1 MNETELL
8 NAIIEKTH
16 EAIIATDIDG
26 IIVKCNQKMF
36 TYIGS
41 TPQEVIG
48 MPIKTI
54 IADLNVDNEISNYE
68 FTTLNKRF
76 IVRAEKVVIGKKQY
90 KIFFFSDNHFNIE
103 LGSRYAETKVL
114 KDIYESILNSIDEGI
129 HVADINGNIK
139 YINPSQ
145 QNIDGLTSD
154 IIGKH
159 WTEIYDLDDDT
170 SLVLQALKGRK
181 YIHDQ
186 YQHYVTRG
194 GKYVS
199 IVCSAMP
206 LFSEGK
212 MIGAVA
218 ITKDFPRFKEMAERV
233 LNLHEQTNK
242 SSNQKKPI
250 AKENYFTFSQILGKD
265 KLIQESIKWGKAGAK
280 SDSSVLIYGETG
292 TGKEMFAQSI
302 HAESNRAGGPFL
314 AINCAAIPENLL
326 EGILF
331 GTTKGAFTGAVDRVG
346 LIELASGGTIFLD
359 EINSMPLQLQSKLL
373 RIVEEKKIMRL
384 GGKENNSVDVR
395 ILASC
400 NMEPSE
406 AIEKGLL
413 RSDLFYRLAVI
424 YIYLPPLRD
433 RRDDLDILTDYYIAK
448 FNREMQKQ
456 VAGISDEVRNM
467 FQKYNWPGNVRELMH
482 CIECAFNLTHEHRS
496 LIRPDHL
503 PKYMLTAMQEYKTGY
518 QSMPLRLTLNQVEQT
533 LQEAETST
541 NQLPAGNIIEQLKQ
555 QEKEE
560 IIFALKKSKGNIA
573 RAAEELGLSRQRL
586 HYRLKKYDLQ

>member
-16 EAIIATDIDG
+16 EAIIAIDREG

-41 TPQEVIG
+41 ASQEVIG
-48 MPIKTI
+48 MPVKTVMP
-54 IADLNVDNEISNYE
+54 DLEVDSEISNYE
-68 FTTLNKRF
+68 FKTLKKSF
-76 IVRAEKVVIGKKQY
+76 IVRTEKVMIEEIQY
-90 KIFFFSDNHFNIE
+90 EIFFFSDNHFNIE

-114 KDIYESILNSIDEGI
+114 KDTYESILNSIDEGI

-159 WTEIYDLDDDT
+159 WTEIYDLDDET
-170 SLVLQALKGRK
+170 SLVLQALKGPK

-233 LNLHEQTNK
+233 LNIHEQTNQGH
-242 SSNQKKPI
+242 NKKNN
-250 AKENYFTFSQILGKD
+250 KTSENYFTFSQILGKD

-346 LIELASGGTIFLD
+346 LIELSGG
-359 EINSMPLQLQSKLL
+359 
-373 RIVEEKKIMRL
+373 
-384 GGKENNSVDVR
+384 
-395 ILASC
+395 
-400 NMEPSE
+400 
-406 AIEKGLL
+406 
-413 RSDLFYRLAVI
+413 
-424 YIYLPPLRD
+424 
-433 RRDDLDILTDYYIAK
+433 
-448 FNREMQKQ
+448 
-456 VAGISDEVRNM
+456 
-467 FQKYNWPGNVRELMH
+467 
-482 CIECAFNLTHEHRS
+482 
-496 LIRPDHL
+496 
-503 PKYMLTAMQEYKTGY
+503 
-518 QSMPLRLTLNQVEQT
+518 
-533 LQEAETST
+533 
-541 NQLPAGNIIEQLKQ
+541 
-555 QEKEE
+555 
-560 IIFALKKSKGNIA
+560 
-573 RAAEELGLSRQRL
+573 
-586 HYRLKKYDLQ
+586 

>member
-1 MNETELL
+1 MNETDLL

-16 EAIIATDIDG
+16 EAVLAIDANG
-26 IIVKCNQKMF
+26 IIVKYNQKMF

-41 TPQEVIG
+41 PNQKVSGIN
-48 MPIKTI
+48 IKTLMP
-54 IADLNVDNEISNYE
+54 DLKIDSEISNYE
-68 FTTLNKRF
+68 FKNLKINS
-76 IVRAEKVVIGKKQY
+76 IVRVEKVTIEENEY
-90 KIFFFSDNHFNIE
+90 MIIFFSDNHFNIE
-103 LGSRYAETKVL
+103 LGNRYAETKVL

-145 QNIDGLTSD
+145 QHIDGLTSD

-159 WTEIYDLDDDT
+159 WTEIYDLDDET
-170 SLVLQALKGRK
+170 SLVLQALKGSK
-181 YIHDQ
+181 YIYDQ

-206 LFSEGK
+206 LYSEDK
-212 MIGAVA
+212 LIGAVA

-233 LNLHEQTNK
+233 LNMNTQTKQGRKKKNK
-242 SSNQKKPI
+242 KTI
-250 AKENYFTFSQILGKD
+250 ENYYSFSQIIGED

-280 SDSSVLIYGETG
+280 CDSSVLIYGETG

-302 HAESNRAGGPFL
+302 HTESNRAEGPFM

-331 GTTKGAFTGAVDRVG
+331 GTTKGAFTGAVDRHG
-346 LIELASGGTIFLD
+346 LIEMSDGGTLFLD
-359 EINSMPLQLQSKLL
+359 EINSLPLQLQSKLL

-395 ILASC
+395 IIASC

-406 AIEKGLL
+406 AIEKGQL

-424 YIYLPPLRD
+424 YIYLPPLRN
-433 RRDDLDILTDYYIAK
+433 RQDDLAILTNHFIAK
-448 FNREMQKQ
+448 FNSEMQKQ
-456 VAGISDEVRNM
+456 IVGISDEVRDL
-467 FQKYNWPGNVRELMH
+467 FQRYKWPGNVRELMH
-482 CIECAFNLTHEHRS
+482 CIECAFNLSHEDNS
-496 LIRPDHL
+496 LILSDQL
-503 PKYMLTAMQEYKTGY
+503 PKYMLIALQGEKKKFF
-518 QSMPLRLTLNQVEQT
+518 SMPLRETINQAD
-533 LQEAETST
+533 LLMQEANNLLKIEPTSSIVV
-541 NQLPAGNIIEQLKQ
+541 QLRQ
-555 QEKEE
+555 QEKAE
-560 IIFALKKSKGNIA
+560 IILALKKSKGNIA
-573 RAAEELGLSRQRL
+573 RAAEELGLSRQCL
-586 HYRLKKYDLQ
+586 HYRLKKYKLS

>member
-1 MNETELL
+1 MNEKELL

-16 EAIIATDIDG
+16 EAIIAINMEGT
-26 IIVKCNQKMF
+26 IVKCNQKMLN
-36 TYIGS
+36 YIGS
-41 TPQEVIG
+41 APQEVFG
-48 MPIKTI
+48 VPIKTVMP
-54 IADLNVDNEISNYE
+54 DLEIDSEISNYE
-68 FTTLNKRF
+68 FKTLKKSF
-76 IVRAEKVVIGKKQY
+76 IVRTEKVIIEENRY
-90 KIFFFSDNHFNIE
+90 EIFFFSDNHFNIE

-129 HVADINGNIK
+129 HVADVNGNIK

-159 WTEIYDLDDDT
+159 WTEIYDLDDET
-170 SLVLQALKGRK
+170 SLVLQALKGPK

-206 LFSEGK
+206 LYSEGK

-233 LNLHEQTNK
+233 LSIHEETNRGSNKK
-242 SSNQKKPI
+242 SNK
-250 AKENYFTFSQILGKD
+250 AGEEYFTFSQIMGKD
-265 KLIQESIKWGKAGAK
+265 KLIQESIRWGKAGAK

-302 HAESNRAGGPFL
+302 HAESNRSGGPFL

-346 LIELASGGTIFLD
+346 LIELSGGGTIFLD

-373 RIVEEKKIMRL
+373 RIVEDKKIMRL
-384 GGKENNSVDVR
+384 GGKENTSVDVR
-395 ILASC
+395 IIASC
-400 NMEPSE
+400 NVEPSE
-406 AIEKGLL
+406 AIEKGQL

-424 YIYLPPLRD
+424 YIYLPPLRN
-433 RRDDLDILTDYYIAK
+433 RHDDLDILTEYYIAK

-456 VAGISDEVRNM
+456 VAGISDEVRGM

-482 CIECAFNLTHEHRS
+482 CIECAFNLTHEHRA
-496 LIRPDHL
+496 LIRPDQL
-503 PKYMLTAMQEYKTGY
+503 PKYMLIALQEQETNP
-518 QSMPLRLTLNQVEQT
+518 QSMPFRATLNQTDQM
-533 LQEAETST
+533 LQETEEHAE
-541 NQLPAGNIIEQLKQ
+541 LMPAGSIIEQLRQ

-560 IIFALKKSKGNIA
+560 IIFALKKLKGNIS

-586 HYRLKKYDLQ
+586 HYRLKKYNLR

>member
-1 MNETELL
+1 
-8 NAIIEKTH
+8 
-16 EAIIATDIDG
+16 
-26 IIVKCNQKMF
+26 
-36 TYIGS
+36 
-41 TPQEVIG
+41 
-48 MPIKTI
+48 
-54 IADLNVDNEISNYE
+54 
-68 FTTLNKRF
+68 
-76 IVRAEKVVIGKKQY
+76 
-90 KIFFFSDNHFNIE
+90 
-103 LGSRYAETKVL
+103 VL

-129 HVADINGNIK
+129 HVADVNGNIK
-139 YINPSQ
+139 YINPAQ
-145 QNIDGLTSD
+145 QQIDGLTSE

-159 WTEIYDLDDDT
+159 WTDIYDLDDET
-170 SLVLQALKGRK
+170 SLVLQALKGPK
-181 YIHDQ
+181 YIYDQ
-186 YQHYVTRG
+186 YQRYVTRG

-206 LFSEGK
+206 LYSEGK

-233 LNLHEQTNK
+233 LNIHGQTKQGRNK
-242 SSNQKKPI
+242 KNDRTSE
-250 AKENYFTFSQILGKD
+250 AYFTFSQIIGKD

-302 HAESNRAGGPFL
+302 HAESNRADGPLL

-346 LIELASGGTIFLD
+346 LIELSSGGTIFLD

-384 GGKENNSVDVR
+384 GGKESTAVDVR
-395 ILASC
+395 IIASC
-400 NMEPSE
+400 NIEPSE
-406 AIEKGLL
+406 AIEKGQL

-433 RRDDLDILTDYYIAK
+433 RHSDLDLLTDYYIAK
-448 FNREMQKQ
+448 FNREMQKN
-456 VAGISDEVRNM
+456 VAGISTEVRAM
-467 FQKYNWPGNVRELMH
+467 FHHYNWPGNVRELMH
-482 CIECAFNLTHEHRS
+482 CIECAFNLNHEHRA
-496 LIRPDHL
+496 LIQPDQL
-503 PKYMLTAMQEYKTGY
+503 PKYMLVAMQRNEPASYLLP
-518 QSMPLRLTLNQVEQT
+518 SEASPEQT
-533 LQEAETST
+533 NPLSYQERAPLGH
-541 NQLPAGNIIEQLKQ
+541 QPAVNIIEQLRQ

-560 IIFALKKSKGNIA
+560 IISALKKSKGNIA

-586 HYRLKKYDLQ
+586 HYRLKKYNLS

>member
-16 EAIIATDIDG
+16 EAIIAIDREG

-41 TPQEVIG
+41 SSQEVIG
-48 MPIKTI
+48 MPVKTVMPE
-54 IADLNVDNEISNYE
+54 LEVDSEISNYE
-68 FTTLNKRF
+68 FKTLKKSF
-76 IVRAEKVVIGKKQY
+76 IVRTEKVVIEENQY
-90 KIFFFSDNHFNIE
+90 EIFFFSDNHFNIE

-114 KDIYESILNSIDEGI
+114 KDTYESILNSIDEGI

-159 WTEIYDLDDDT
+159 WTEIYDLDDET
-170 SLVLQALKGRK
+170 SLVLQALKGPK

-233 LNLHEQTNK
+233 LNIHEQTNQGH
-242 SSNQKKPI
+242 NKKI
-250 AKENYFTFSQILGKD
+250 NKTSENYFTFNQILGKD

-346 LIELASGGTIFLD
+346 LIELSGGGTIFLD

-384 GGKENNSVDVR
+384 GGKENTSVDVR
-395 ILASC
+395 IIASC

-406 AIEKGLL
+406 AIEKGQL

-424 YIYLPPLRD
+424 YIYLPPLRN
-433 RRDDLDILTDYYIAK
+433 RHDDLDVLTDYYIAK

-456 VAGISDEVRNM
+456 VAGISDEVRDM
-467 FQKYNWPGNVRELMH
+467 FQKYNWPGNVRELLH
-482 CIECAFNLTHEHRS
+482 CIECAFNLNHEHRA
-496 LIRPDHL
+496 LIRPDQL
-503 PKYMLTAMQEYKTGY
+503 PKYMLIAMQEQNKSHQLLQHKTV
-518 QSMPLRLTLNQVEQT
+518 LNQTDQP
-533 LQEAETST
+533 LQEAEAPAE
-541 NQLPAGNIIEQLKQ
+541 QLPAGNIIEQLRQ

-560 IIFALKKSKGNIA
+560 IIFALKKSKGNISQ
-573 RAAEELGLSRQRL
+573 AAEELGLSRQRL
-586 HYRLKKYDLQ
+586 HYRLKKYRLS

>member
-1 MNETELL
+1 MNETGLL

-16 EAIIATDIDG
+16 EAIIAVDTKG
-26 IIVKCNQKMF
+26 VVVKCNQKMSKF
-36 TYIGS
+36 IGS
-41 TPQEVIG
+41 APQEVIG
-48 MPIKTI
+48 VPIKTI
-54 IADLNVDNEISNYE
+54 MPDLEVNSEISNYE
-68 FTTLNKRF
+68 FKNLKKSF
-76 IVRAEKVVIGKKQY
+76 IVRTEKVVIEENRY
-90 KIFFFSDNHFNIE
+90 EIFFFSDNHFNIE

-129 HVADINGNIK
+129 HVADVNGNIK

-159 WTEIYDLDDDT
+159 WTEIYDLDDET
-170 SLVLQALKGRK
+170 SLVLQALKGPK

-206 LFSEGK
+206 LYSEGR

-233 LNLHEQTNK
+233 LSIHEETNRSRNKK
-242 SSNQKKPI
+242 SNN
-250 AKENYFTFSQILGKD
+250 AGEDYYTFSQIMGRD

-302 HAESNRAGGPFL
+302 HAESNRARGPFL

-346 LIELASGGTIFLD
+346 LIELSGGGTIFLD

-384 GGKENNSVDVR
+384 GGKENTSVDVR
-395 ILASC
+395 IIASC

-406 AIEKGLL
+406 AIEKGQL

-424 YIYLPPLRD
+424 YIYLPPLRN
-433 RRDDLDILTDYYIAK
+433 RHDDLDILTDYYIAK

-456 VAGISDEVRNM
+456 VAGISDEVRDM

-482 CIECAFNLTHEHRS
+482 CIECAFNLNHEHRA
-496 LIRPDHL
+496 LIRPDQL
-503 PKYMLTAMQEYKTGY
+503 PKYMLIAMQEQKTAC
-518 QSMPLRLTLNQVEQT
+518 QSTPLRAAPNQADHTL
-533 LQEAETST
+533 LEADEPAE
-541 NQLPAGNIIEQLKQ
+541 QLPAGNIIEQLRQ

-586 HYRLKKYDLQ
+586 HYRLKKYNLQ